1 MSKVKIMSLSTTI
14 EYRCRVNLDLY
25 SSPICQGL
33 ATQAAT
39 NRHLRIE
46 SLVPTERAIPVR
58 LCEDD
63 YPAWLKLEDIEQL
76 ESVTDLY
83 QPVQIDSPEERLRQR
98 AIIAAKI
105 PEIIA
110 FVQSAMKVPNQY
122 LWGGTVAPNYDC
134 SGLMQAAFQSQ
145 GIWLPRDSYQQEAF
159 TRHISIEEMLP
170 GDLIF
175 FGTPEKTDHV
185 ALHLGDLRY
194 IHSSGIQMGRNGIG
208 IDILSDSTEDLVSC
222 GYFTKLRCCGRVMAS
237 YVNNRETV

>member
-1 MSKVKIMSLSTTI
+1 MMGLSTTS

-33 ATQAAT
+33 ATQAAAA
-39 NRHLRIE
+39 RHLRIE
-46 SLVPTERAIPVR
+46 SLIPTEQAIPIR

-76 ESVTDLY
+76 ELTTDVY
-83 QPVQIDSPEERLRQR
+83 QSTQIERTV
-98 AIIAAKI
+98 IAAKI

-110 FVQSAMKVPNQY
+110 FAESAMNVSNQY
-122 LWGGTVAPNYDC
+122 LWGGTVAPDYDC

-159 TRHISIEEMLP
+159 TQHISIAEMLP

-194 IHSSGIQMGRNGIG
+194 VHSSGIQMGRNGIG
-208 IDILSDSTEDLVSC
+208 IDILSDSTADPVSC
-222 GYFTKLRCCGRVMAS
+222 GYFAKLRCCGRVMNS
-237 YVNNRETV
+237 YSLPSEELDI

>member
-1 MSKVKIMSLSTTI
+1 MTLSTTS

-25 SSPICQGL
+25 SSPVCQGL
-33 ATQAAT
+33 ATQAAA

-46 SLVPTERAIPVR
+46 SLTPTERAIPIR

-63 YPAWLKLEDIEQL
+63 YPAWLNLEDIEQL
-76 ESVTDLY
+76 ESTPDIYRAVA
-83 QPVQIDSPEERLRQR
+83 IDR
-98 AIIAAKI
+98 ATIAAKI

-110 FVQSAMKVPNQY
+110 FTQAAMNVPNNY

-134 SGLMQAAFQSQ
+134 SGLMQAAFGAY

-159 TRHISIEEMLP
+159 TTRISIEELLP

-175 FGTPEKTDHV
+175 FGTLEKTDHV

-208 IDILSDSTEDLVSC
+208 IDTLTDRTEDPVSC
-222 GYFTKLRCCGRVMAS
+222 GYYAKLRCCGRVMAS
-237 YVNNRETV
+237 YSR

>member
-1 MSKVKIMSLSTTI
+1 MINLSTTN
-14 EYRCRVNLDLY
+14 EYRCRVDLDLY

-33 ATQAAT
+33 ATQAAI

-46 SLVPTERAIPVR
+46 SLTLTEQAIPIR

-76 ESVTDLY
+76 ELTTDIY
-83 QPVQIDSPEERLRQR
+83 QPVKIDR
-98 AIIAAKI
+98 AVIASRI

-110 FVQSAMKVPNQY
+110 FAQSAMKVPNHY

-145 GIWLPRDSYQQEAF
+145 GIWLPRDSYQQEALIEQ
-159 TRHISIEEMLP
+159 ISIDLMLP

-175 FGTPEKTDHV
+175 FGTPAKTDHV
-185 ALHLGDLRY
+185 ALHLGGLQY

-208 IDILSDSTEDLVSC
+208 IDILTDDTEDPVSC
-222 GYFTKLRCCGRVMAS
+222 GYYAKLRCCGRVMAS
-237 YVNNRETV
+237 YS

>member
-1 MSKVKIMSLSTTI
+1 MNLSTAS
-14 EYRCRVNLDLY
+14 EYRCLVNLNLY
-25 SSPICQGL
+25 SSPLCQGL
-33 ATQAAT
+33 STQAAAD
-39 NRHLRIE
+39 RHLRIE
-46 SLVPTERAIPVR
+46 SLTPTDRSIPIR

-63 YPAWLKLEDIEQL
+63 YPAWLKLEDIEKL
-76 ESVTDLY
+76 ESTTDIY
-83 QPVQIDSPEERLRQR
+83 RSVEIDR
-98 AIIAAKI
+98 AAIAAKM
-105 PEIIA
+105 PKIIA
-110 FVQSAMKVPNQY
+110 FVHSAMKVPNHY

-159 TRHISIEEMLP
+159 TARISIEEMLP

-208 IDILSDSTEDLVSC
+208 IDILSDRTEDPVSC
-222 GYFTKLRCCGRVMAS
+222 GYYAKLRCCGRVMGS
-237 YVNNRETV
+237 YSRS